1 MPSDNPEM
9 LYLTAQTHYLNP
21 QMLYLMAQTC
31 HMSPQILYLTTQ
43 IQYPNPRMPYLTA
56 QTHYLN
62 PQMLYL
68 TTQTH
73 YLNPQMLYLTTQ
85 TQYLI
90 LRCTISILKIWD
102 HVALHEESLYN
113 SVVGFLLA
121 CICIK
126 QIIVHLVKIWGCQ
139 FVRQKK

>member
-31 HMSPQILYLTTQ
+31 HMSPQI
-43 IQYPNPRMPYLTA
+43 
-56 QTHYLN
+56 
-62 PQMLYL
+62 
-68 TTQTH
+68 
-73 YLNPQMLYLTTQ
+73 LYLTTQ

-121 CICIK
+121 CILTTDPIVEWQCDK
-126 QIIVHLVKIWGCQ
+126 QNGTNNQWHKCANSNPCSQAIISFQHK
-139 FVRQKK
+139 

>member
-1 MPSDNPEM
+1 MPSD
-9 LYLTAQTHYLNP
+9 NP

-43 IQYPNPRMPYLTA
+43 IQYPNPQMPYLTA
-56 QTHYLN
+56 QAHYLNPHMPYLTPQTHYLN
-62 PQMLYL
+62 PHMLYL

-102 HVALHEESLYN
+102 HLALHEESLYN
-113 SVVGFLLA
+113 SVVGFLPA
-121 CICIK
+121 CIQLFELWGDIY
-126 QIIVHLVKIWGCQ
+126 IIGKP
-139 FVRQKK
+139 FSR